1 MVVGRGLKRAVVA
14 GSSVVASAA
23 CGLVTNVVTDRP
35 VWPWW
40 VALGVLVVVAVFLQ
54 VVLTADGADGPG
66 PGIGSV
72 AIGGTAHEAI
82 TTRVSLSGGETAQ
95 GAGSVTVDG
104 DARGRISTDVEASA
118 DGQRGGLQGDGA
130 DDEARS

>member
-1 MVVGRGLKRAVVA
+1 MVGRGLKRVVVA

-35 VWPWW
+35 AWPWW

-54 VVLTADGADGPG
+54 VVLTADDADGPG
-66 PGIGSV
+66 PGAGSV
-72 AIGGTAHEAI
+72 TIGGTAHEAI
-82 TTRVSLSGGETAQ
+82 TTRVSLAGGETAQ

-104 DARGRISTDVEASA
+104 DARGRVSTDVEASA
-118 DGQRGGLQGDGA
+118 DGQRGRLQGDGA